1 MYFNGYEVA
10 AMVCAFLALAFL
22 LIGVLTDYFE
32 VGGMATII
40 FIILAI
46 TLYVAGD
53 VQTKNEIRSVIE
65 ENYENC
71 VFADDNTFF
80 WNDKVYEYK
89 LNKYGSK
96 VNVMYQEG
104 GTKKVATYELEKSK

>member
-22 LIGVLTDYFE
+22 LIGVFIDYFE
-32 VGGMATII
+32 VGGMAPII
-40 FIILAI
+40 FLILAI
-46 TLYVAGD
+46 TLCVAGD

-104 GTKKVATYELEKSK
+104 GTKKVVTYDLRK

>member
-1 MYFNGYEVA
+1 MYFNWYEVA

-22 LIGVLTDYFE
+22 VMGVLTDYFE

-40 FIILAI
+40 CLILTI
-46 TLYVAGD
+46 TLCVAGD

-65 ENYENC
+65 ENYEDC
-71 VFADDNTFF
+71 VFADDSTFF

-104 GTKKVATYELEKSK
+104 GTKKVVTYDLRK

>member
-22 LIGVLTDYFE
+22 VMGMLTDYFE

-40 FIILAI
+40 FLILAI
-46 TLYVAGD
+46 TLCVAGD

-65 ENYENC
+65 ENYEDC

-104 GTKKVATYELEKSK
+104 GTKKVVTYDLRK

>member
-10 AMVCAFLALAFL
+10 AMVCAFLTLAFL
-22 LIGVLTDYFE
+22 VIGVLTDYFE

-40 FIILAI
+40 FLILTMI
-46 TLYVAGD
+46 LCIAGT
-53 VQTKNEIRSVIE
+53 VQTENEIRSVIE
-65 ENYENC
+65 ENYEDC
-71 VFADDNTFF
+71 VFADDSTFF

-104 GTKKVATYELEKSK
+104 GTKKVVTYELKK

>member
-1 MYFNGYEVA
+1 MYFNWYEVA

-22 LIGVLTDYFE
+22 VMGVLTDYFE

-40 FIILAI
+40 CLILTI
-46 TLYVAGD
+46 TLCVAGD

-65 ENYENC
+65 ENYEDC

-104 GTKKVATYELEKSK
+104 GTKKVVTYDLRK

>member
-22 LIGVLTDYFE
+22 VMGILTDYFE

-40 FIILAI
+40 FLILAI
-46 TLYVAGD
+46 TLCVAGD

-65 ENYENC
+65 ENYEDC

-80 WNDKVYEYK
+80 WNDKVYEYEISK
-89 LNKYGSK
+89 NKTELIVK
-96 VNVMYQEG
+96 CREN
-104 GTKKVATYELEKSK
+104 GTENATAYDLEEVK